1 MKHIKN
7 CKLAKGMILHSADYP
22 KSLLFSRH
30 WLWAA
35 QSVCMCYCLYV
46 CVCIGM
52 KVGVHRSRLNMG
64 RSSPAKWAITH
75 INTIKK
81 HFTIWCF
88 QSTTRDN
95 ISNWQQNC
103 LDAISVCTSTG
114 WGRGCGLLSVSV
126 SLCLS
131 AHVALFAVSPALW
144 QYGCNFLG
152 EGGVFPICSLS
163 WIAYISRCTYSLCFR
178 WNTAV
183 YQEQNTVN
191 TVGCEHL
198 VKKD

>member
-1 MKHIKN
+1 
-7 CKLAKGMILHSADYP
+7 
-22 KSLLFSRH
+22 
-30 WLWAA
+30 
-35 QSVCMCYCLYV
+35 
-46 CVCIGM
+46 M

-114 WGRGCGLLSVSV
+114 WGRGCGLLSVSM

-144 QYGCNFLG
+144 QDGCDFLG
-152 EGGVFPICSLS
+152 GMFPICSLS
-163 WIAYISRCTYSLCFR
+163 WIAYISHCTYSLCFR
-178 WNTAV
+178 WNTAA

-191 TVGCEHL
+191 TIGCKHL
-198 VKKD
+198 VKKDLKKKSKASNAKHILVRVRHWA